1 MSKTWLIIK
10 REYITRV
17 RNKTFLLSTF
27 LLPLVIVLFI
37 AGSVYL
43 STKGASEKCLIALN
57 DETGI
62 FKNALK
68 DKKDKSIQFIYT
80 TDTAV
85 SKLLNGQFDAYI
97 HIKDLQTNAENSISI
112 KVKKQ
117 ISANNEDYIRNQM
130 NLILE
135 NKMLEDNFKMPIA
148 TLDSMRRQAKNI
160 DLIQSKG
167 EGKDKQQIYSGL
179 TAGIGYFCGILIYIT
194 MFIYGTQVMRGVME
208 EKTNRIAE
216 VIVSSVKPFQL
227 MLGKIIGIGAVG
239 ITQFLLWIIL
249 IFGITIVAQFFIP
262 NDVMQQVQQLQT
274 NPVLQN
280 SSAVQFSQAAQ
291 TIAATQAALDSLN
304 WPLIISSFLFF
315 FLGGYLFYASLFAA
329 VGSVINED
337 PQEAQSLV
345 FPITMPIIFGFII
358 MMQAIQ
364 NPNSSLA
371 FWGSMIPF
379 TSPIVMMARIP
390 APGAVPWWELGL
402 SMLLLIIGFLL
413 TTWLAAKIYHIG
425 ILNYGKKGSWKQ
437 MIKWAF
443 SKS

>member
-10 REYITRV
+10 REYTTRV

-37 AGSVYL
+37 AGSIYL
-43 STKGASEKCLIALN
+43 STKGASEKCIVALN

-62 FKNALK
+62 FKNTLK
-68 DKKDKSIQFIYT
+68 DKKDKSIRFVYT
-80 TDTAV
+80 SDTAV

-97 HIKDLQTNAENSISI
+97 HIKDLQKNAENAISI
-112 KVKKQ
+112 EVKKQ

-130 NLILE
+130 NLVLE
-135 NKMLEDNFKMPIA
+135 NKMLEDNFKMPMA
-148 TLDSMRRQAKNI
+148 TLDSMRKQAKNI

-179 TAGIGYFCGILIYIT
+179 TASIGYFCGILIYIT

-227 MLGKIIGIGAVG
+227 MLGKIVGIGAVG

-249 IFGITIVAQFFIP
+249 IFGIFSVAQLFIP
-262 NDVMQQVQQLQT
+262 ADILQQVEQLQN
-274 NPVLQN
+274 NPALQN
-280 SSAVQFSQAAQ
+280 SNTVQISQAAKN
-291 TIAATQAALDSLN
+291 IAGATEALYSLN

-315 FLGGYLFYASLFAA
+315 FLGGYLFYAALFAA

-345 FPITMPIIFGFII
+345 LPITMPIIFAFII
-358 MMQAIQ
+358 LTQAIQ
-364 NPNSSLA
+364 NPNTSLA
-371 FWGSMIPF
+371 FWGSVIPF
-379 TSPIVMMARIP
+379 TSPIVMMGIVP
-390 APGAVPWWELGL
+390 APGAVPWTQLVL
-402 SMLLLIIGFLL
+402 SMTLLIAGFLF
-413 TTWLAAKIYHIG
+413 TTWLAAKIYHVG
-425 ILNYGKKGSWKQ
+425 ILSYGKKGSWKQ

-443 SKS
+443 GKS